1 MSARIIDSSPLSV
14 TKFHD
19 HGDGKFTIAKTQDVE
34 AVVEDAKAR
43 HNLGA
48 TRTGMGDR
56 HAMRVPIIVIDA
68 WARARGLTYGEVMRD
83 PALLKAFVEDPE
95 NGDFRIWKGAL

>member
-1 MSARIIDSSPLSV
+1 MSARILDKSAGSV

-19 HGDGKFTIAKTQDVE
+19 LGDKFVIAKTQDVE

-43 HNLGA
+43 HNIDA
-48 TRTGMGDR
+48 TKTGMGDR

-68 WARARGLTYGEVMRD
+68 WARKKGLTYGNVMRD
-83 PALLKAFVEDPE
+83 QSLLKQFVEDPE
-95 NGDFRIWKGAL
+95 NADFRVWKGNL